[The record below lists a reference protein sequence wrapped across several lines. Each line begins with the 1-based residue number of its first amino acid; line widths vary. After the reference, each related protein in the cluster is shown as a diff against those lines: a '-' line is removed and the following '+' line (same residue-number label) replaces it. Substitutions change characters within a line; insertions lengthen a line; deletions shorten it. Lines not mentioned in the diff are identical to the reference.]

1 MNVDAQDDLRIVT
14 EDGGTVAYFDCLQ
27 GTWTEPQYLRLTD
40 TCNRLLEFTD
50 GRIDVLP
57 MPTDRH
63 QSILQFLFL
72 ACLPAERELGG
83 AVRFSPLRLRI
94 GDGRFREPD
103 LLLVRD
109 ADDPRRADAF
119 WTGADLVMEVVSPQP
134 GSARGHPSQEESP
147 RNPLRDTRDKRLE
160 YARAGIPEYWIVNP
174 IDETVTVLE
183 LDGDT
188 YLEHGIFRR
197 GEQADSTHV
206 PGLAV
211 DVAAVFDAE

>member
-1 MNVDAQDDLRIVT
+1 MNVDEQDDLRIVT

-27 GTWTEPQYLRLTD
+27 GTWTEAQYLKLTD

-50 GRIDVLP
+50 GRIEVLP

-63 QSILQFLFL
+63 QTILRFLFL
-72 ACLPAERELGG
+72 ACLPAERQLGG

-94 GDGRFREPD
+94 GDGRYREPD

-119 WTGADLVMEVVSPQP
+119 WTGADLVMEVV
-134 GSARGHPSQEESP
+134 SP

-174 IDETVTVLE
+174 IDETVTVLK

>member
-1 MNVDAQDDLRIVT
+1 MNVDEQDDLRIVT

-27 GTWTEPQYLRLTD
+27 GTWTESQYLRLTD

-63 QSILQFLFL
+63 QAILQFLFV
-72 ACLPAERELGG
+72 ACLPAERQLGG

-94 GDGRFREPD
+94 GDGRYREPD

-109 ADDPRRADAF
+109 ADDPRRANAF
-119 WTGADLVMEVVSPQP
+119 WTGADLVMEVVSP
-134 GSARGHPSQEESP
+134 
-147 RNPLRDTRDKRLE
+147 RNPLRDTRNKRLE

>member
-1 MNVDAQDDLRIVT
+1 MPVVRDMTVDETDDMRIVT
-14 EDGGTVAYFDCLQ
+14 GDGGTVAYFGCLQ
-27 GTWTEPQYLRLTD
+27 GTWTEAQYLKLTD
-40 TCNRLLEFTD
+40 MCNRLLEFTD
-50 GRIDVLP
+50 GRIEVLP

-63 QSILQFLFL
+63 QTILQFLLL
-72 ACLPAERELGG
+72 ACLPIMNEAGG

-94 GDGRFREPD
+94 GDGRYREPD

-119 WTGADLVMEVVSPQP
+119 WTGADLVMEVVSP
-134 GSARGHPSQEESP
+134 
-147 RNPLRDTRDKRLE
+147 RNPLRDTRDKRLD

-174 IDETVTVLE
+174 IDDTVTVLV

-188 YLEHGIFRR
+188 YSEHGVFRR
-197 GEQADSTHV
+197 GERADSACV

>member
-1 MNVDAQDDLRIVT
+1 MNVDEQDDLRIVT
-14 EDGGTVAYFDCLQ
+14 QDGGTVAYFECLQ
-27 GTWTEPQYLRLTD
+27 GTWTEAQYLKLTD

-50 GRIDVLP
+50 GRIEVLP

-63 QSILQFLFL
+63 QTILQFLL
-72 ACLPAERELGG
+72 VACLPIMGETGG
-83 AVRFSPLRLRI
+83 AVRFAPLRLRI
-94 GDGRFREPD
+94 GNGRYREPD

-109 ADDPRRADAF
+109 ADDPRRANAF
-119 WTGADLVMEVVSPQP
+119 WTGADLVMEVV
-134 GSARGHPSQEESP
+134 SP

-183 LDGDT
+183 LDGNT
-188 YLEHGIFRR
+188 YLEHGVFRR
-197 GEQADSTHV
+197 GDQADSTRV

>member
-1 MNVDAQDDLRIVT
+1 MNVDEQDDLRIVT
-14 EDGGTVAYFDCLQ
+14 EDGGTVAYFECLQ
-27 GTWTEPQYLRLTD
+27 GTWTEAQYLKLTD

-50 GRIDVLP
+50 GRIEVLP

-63 QSILQFLFL
+63 QTILRFLFL

-94 GDGRFREPD
+94 GDGRYREPD

-109 ADDPRRADAF
+109 ARDPRRADAF
-119 WTGADLVMEVVSPQP
+119 WTGADLVMEVV
-134 GSARGHPSQEESP
+134 SP

-188 YLEHGIFRR
+188 YAEHGIFRR
-197 GEQADSTHV
+197 GERADSTYV

-211 DVAAVFDAE
+211 DVTAVFDAE

>member
-1 MNVDAQDDLRIVT
+1 MQHMNVDEQDDLRIVT
-14 EDGGTVAYFDCLQ
+14 EDGGTVAYFECLQ
-27 GTWTEPQYLRLTD
+27 GTWTEAQYLKLTD

-50 GRIDVLP
+50 GRIEVLP

-63 QSILQFLFL
+63 QTILRFLFL

-94 GDGRFREPD
+94 GDGRYREPD

-119 WTGADLVMEVVSPQP
+119 WTGADLVMEVV
-134 GSARGHPSQEESP
+134 SP

-183 LDGDT
+183 SEGDT
-188 YLEHGIFRR
+188 YLEHGVFRR
-197 GEQADSTHV
+197 GEQADSACV

>member
-1 MNVDAQDDLRIVT
+1 MNVDEQDDLRIVT

-27 GTWTEPQYLRLTD
+27 GTWTEAQYLKLTD

-50 GRIDVLP
+50 GRIEVLP

-63 QSILQFLFL
+63 QTILRFLFL
-72 ACLPAERELGG
+72 ACLPAERQLGG

-94 GDGRFREPD
+94 GDGRYREPD

-119 WTGADLVMEVVSPQP
+119 WTGADLVMEVVSP
-134 GSARGHPSQEESP
+134 RT
-147 RNPLRDTRDKRLE
+147 PLRDTRDKRLE

-174 IDETVTVLE
+174 IDETVTVLK